1 MSEPTKLDD
10 DEGQDEWDARDT
22 RIHPTPGWTDQMWA
36 EGRNMRREDLITLVL
51 FWRNRTIAA
60 RQWAAYLY
68 RELGKQGGLCARCG
82 WPYTVHR
89 AGPFTEHRCFRC
101 AVERGEVERD

>member
-1 MSEPTKLDD
+1 MTETQAEYVVGSQAKMITTSYDYVRRLEKLTGDAARMECQR
-10 DEGQDEWDARDT
+10 DE
-22 RIHPTPGWTDQMWA
+22 
-36 EGRNMRREDLITLVL
+36 
-51 FWRNRTIAA
+51 A

-101 AVERGEVERD
+101 AVERGEVERE